1 MIDVYDNVLEEHNAI
16 LVDDE
21 VKKISWKYD
30 YPSEPSKPNRHWH
43 VLCGHN
49 KEECDAASYDWAD
62 TIFNMFMDKLDFKSK
77 YNVENYI
84 RIYCNAHT
92 HGIEPHIHRDDG
104 DFTMIYY
111 PRLDW
116 QTAWGGGTAIY
127 SEDTVCTAREFKTAI
142 KIISKI
148 DKHVEYK
155 GNRLI
160 VFDAYLPHQAQPVS
174 RQCYELRTCVVFKCN
189 VSGGN
194 RERLDFY
201 KENSAKGKYLA
212 EVVNDY

>member
-1 MIDVYDNVLEEHNAI
+1 MIDVYDNVLEEHNALLI
-16 LVDDE
+16 DDE
-21 VKKISWKYD
+21 VKQVQWNYD
-30 YPSEPSKPNRHWH
+30 YHSDKGQPNKHWH
-43 VLCGHN
+43 VFCGHDE
-49 KEECDAASYDWAD
+49 KECIEAGYEWAHELFD
-62 TIFNMFMDKLDFKSK
+62 FFMSKFNFVDKYFIDG
-77 YNVENYI
+77 YE

-92 HGIEPHIHRDDG
+92 HGIEPHIHVDDG

-116 QTAWGGGTAIY
+116 QIEWGGGTAIFQ
-127 SEDTVCTAREFKTAI
+127 DLT
-142 KIISKI
+142 KIEI

-201 KENSAKGKYLA
+201 KENLAKGKYLA
-212 EVVNDY
+212 EFENV